1 MGCALTGFHRI
12 FLAAEWIAGGEDWG
26 REPREEA
33 SVAGEEMKPGWI
45 LDRMG
50 ERQVYPSTAQGVAGK
65 ERDQGPPRT

>member
-26 REPREEA
+26 REPRDEA
-33 SVAGEEMKPGWI
+33 SVAGEETKPVWI

-50 ERQVYPSTAQGVAGK
+50 ERQAYPSTAQGVAGK